1 MAQVE
6 FCYNGISTIIQCKL
20 KEKMK
25 DVFQKFKVKAQIG
38 NKNLFYSYDGK
49 VGINEESTFEK
60 IANTDD
66 KKRKK
71 MNVIVFENEIQK
83 EKKNMI
89 KSKNIICPECK
100 ENIKMDIIDY
110 KVNLFEC
117 KNGHKIENILLDEF
131 EETQKIDLYNIICD
145 ICKKNNK
152 STSYNNIFYKCLTC
166 NNNICP
172 LCKSNHN
179 NEHKIINYDD
189 KYYICDRHNENYIS
203 YCEQCKINLCTL
215 CEGHKNH
222 KRIFYSDELPKK
234 EILISEKNKFK
245 DTINLINKN
254 IKILINILN
263 EVMNKINIYYKINED
278 IINNY
283 DDNNKNRNYETI
295 YYLNK
300 FFYNTYITEI
310 NEIIGYSS
318 IKDKINNIFNIY
330 KKMNIDEINIKY
342 KIEEKDKAIRLFDT
356 DFVKNN
362 KNNCKLIIN
371 GKEKELKEMYN
382 FGLFNAK
389 KDFLEIKLK
398 GITDITDM
406 KRNNRYN

>member
-1 MAQVE
+1 
-6 FCYNGISTIIQCKL
+6 
-20 KEKMK
+20 
-25 DVFQKFKVKAQIG
+25 
-38 NKNLFYSYDGK
+38 
-49 VGINEESTFEK
+49 
-60 IANTDD
+60 
-66 KKRKK
+66 
-71 MNVIVFENEIQK
+71 
-83 EKKNMI
+83 
-89 KSKNIICPECK
+89 
-100 ENIKMDIIDY
+100 MDIIDY
-110 KVNLFEC
+110 KVNLFDC

-131 EETQKIDLYNIICD
+131 EETQKIDLNNIICD

-222 KRIFYSDELPKK
+222 KRIFFSDELPKK
-234 EILISEKNKFK
+234 GILISKKNEK

-300 FFYNTYITEI
+300 FNCNTYITEI
-310 NEIIGYSS
+310 NEIIRYSS

-342 KIEEKDKAIRLFDT
+342 KIEEKDKAIKLFGSS
-356 DFVKNN
+356 FVENN
-362 KNNCKLIIN
+362 KKNCKLIIN

-382 FGLFNAK
+382 FGLFNTK

-406 KRNNRYN
+406 GGMFRHCSSLSSLPDISKWNTSNVTNMNSMFLGCSSLSSLPDISKWNTSNVTSMYYMFGGCSSLSSLDDIISKWDTSNVTDLNDIFSYPPPPGVGCYLL